1 MKKVHAD
8 ATQDGRGQNV
18 PFATMSVRFRTA
30 TTMAIVL
37 WANVNAVEDIQDNSA
52 NSVCIKHSLIR
63 HQECLFEYC
72 YLNLFYTVLTNI
84 KAVNKCQLF

>member
-8 ATQDGRGQNV
+8 ATQDGRAQNA
-18 PFATMSVRFRTA
+18 PFATMSVRFQTA
-30 TTMAIVL
+30 TTMATVL
-37 WANVNAVEDIQDNSA
+37 QETVSVVEDIQDNSA

-72 YLNLFYTVLTNI
+72 YLNLFYAVLTNI